1 MKKIITFLNL
11 PISFVTHISSKC
23 SSLQHHVMGRVPD
36 HVFEVD
42 EDKCFGCGACIALCP
57 VNVLDL
63 VDRMIIVNE
72 EKCTHCELCIPSCPV
87 SALDIVEN

>member
-1 MKKIITFLNL
+1 MKKIMTFLNL

-23 SSLQHHVMGRVPD
+23 SYPQHSHMGRVPV
-36 HVFEVD
+36 HVFEVN

>member
-1 MKKIITFLNL
+1 MKKIMTLLNL

-23 SSLQHHVMGRVPD
+23 SSLQHHVMGRVPE

-57 VNVLDL
+57 VNVSDL

>member
-1 MKKIITFLNL
+1 MKKIISFLNL

>member
-1 MKKIITFLNL
+1 MKKIMTFLNL
-11 PISFVTHISSKC
+11 SISFVIHISSKC

>member
-1 MKKIITFLNL
+1 MKKINCLSNL
-11 PISFVTHISSKC
+11 PVSIVIHISSKC
-23 SSLQHHVMGRVPD
+23 CSLQHHVMGRVLD
-36 HVFEVD
+36 HVFEVN

>member
-1 MKKIITFLNL
+1 MKKIMTLLNL
-11 PISFVTHISSKC
+11 SISFVIHISSKC

>member
-1 MKKIITFLNL
+1 MKKIIYLSNL
-11 PISFVTHISSKC
+11 SVSIVINISSKC
-23 SSLQHHVMGRVPD
+23 CLLQHNVMGRVPE
-36 HVFEVD
+36 HVFEVN

-63 VDRMIIVNE
+63 VDRMIIVDE
-72 EKCTHCELCIPSCPV
+72 ENCTHCELCIPSCPV

>member
-1 MKKIITFLNL
+1 MKKIMTFLNL

>member
-1 MKKIITFLNL
+1 MKKIMTFLNL

-63 VDRMIIVNE
+63 VDRMITVNE

>member
-1 MKKIITFLNL
+1 MKKIMTFLNL
-11 PISFVTHISSKC
+11 PISLVTHISSKC

-57 VNVLDL
+57 VNVLVL

>member
-1 MKKIITFLNL
+1 MKKIMALLNL
-11 PISFVTHISSKC
+11 PISSVTHISSKC

-63 VDRMIIVNE
+63 VDRMIIVDE

>member
-1 MKKIITFLNL
+1 MKNIMTLLNL
-11 PISFVTHISSKC
+11 SISFVTHISSKC

>member
-1 MKKIITFLNL
+1 MKKIMTFLNL
-11 PISFVTHISSKC
+11 PISLVTHISSKC

-72 EKCTHCELCIPSCPV
+72 KKCTHCELCIPSCPV

>member
-1 MKKIITFLNL
+1 MRKISRLSNVIVSCV
-11 PISFVTHISSKC
+11 IHISSKC
-23 SSLQHHVMGRVPD
+23 STLQHHIMGRIPD

-63 VDRMIIVNE
+63 VDRMIIVDEDN
-72 EKCTHCELCIPSCPV
+72 CTHCELCIPSCPV

>member
-1 MKKIITFLNL
+1 MKKIMTFLNL
-11 PISFVTHISSKC
+11 PISLVTHISSKC

>member
-1 MKKIITFLNL
+1 MKKIMTLLNL
-11 PISFVTHISSKC
+11 QISFVTHISSKC

>member
-1 MKKIITFLNL
+1 MKKIIKFLNL
-11 PISFVTHISSKC
+11 LISFVTHISSKC
-23 SSLQHHVMGRVPD
+23 SALQHHVMGRVPD

>member
-1 MKKIITFLNL
+1 MKKIMTFLNL
-11 PISFVTHISSKC
+11 SISFVTHISSKC

>member
-36 HVFEVD
+36 HVFED
-42 EDKCFGCGACIALCP
+42 DDDKCFGCGACIALCP

>member
-1 MKKIITFLNL
+1 MKKIIYLSNL
-11 PISFVTHISSKC
+11 SVSIVIHISSKC
-23 SSLQHHVMGRVPD
+23 CPLQHHVMGRVPE

-63 VDRMIIVNE
+63 VDRMIIVDE
-72 EKCTHCELCIPSCPV
+72 ENCTHCELCIPSCPV

>member
-1 MKKIITFLNL
+1 
-11 PISFVTHISSKC
+11 
-23 SSLQHHVMGRVPD
+23 MGRVAN
-36 HVFEVD
+36 HVFEVN

-63 VDRMIIVNE
+63 VDRMIIVDEDN
-72 EKCTHCELCIPSCPV
+72 CTHCELCIPSCPV

>member
-1 MKKIITFLNL
+1 MKKIIYLSNL
-11 PISFVTHISSKC
+11 SVSIIIHISSKC
-23 SSLQHHVMGRVPD
+23 SSLQHHIMGRVPD

>member
-1 MKKIITFLNL
+1 MKKIMTFLNL
-11 PISFVTHISSKC
+11 SISFVTHISSKC

-72 EKCTHCELCIPSCPV
+72 KKCTHCELCIPSCPV

>member
-1 MKKIITFLNL
+1 MA
-11 PISFVTHISSKC
+11 
-23 SSLQHHVMGRVPD
+23 RVPD
-36 HVFEVD
+36 HIFVVD